1 MRDANFLPEH
11 IRLQRQSKRRRRGQ
25 AYVLVAFVLVLA
37 GVTRLRSDQI
47 AQARADL
54 ATVENRA
61 SSLQCEID
69 KIPPLEQQMS
79 DLLIKKRIDGELGSR
94 ADATCVLAELCRLMP
109 SNMALLSLELKTV
122 SVAGEDKAHAASD
135 DIENG
140 RRVRLVLTGI
150 APTDVDTANFIGQM
164 STSCLFEDVNM
175 GYSKNTTFKGRLAR
189 EFQASCL
196 LAR

>member
-1 MRDANFLPEH
+1 
-11 IRLQRQSKRRRRGQ
+11 
-25 AYVLVAFVLVLA
+25 VAFVLVLA
-37 GVTRLRSDQI
+37 GVTRLRTDQI
-47 AQARADL
+47 AHARTDL
-54 ATVENRA
+54 AEVENRA
-61 SSLQCEID
+61 AALQGEID

-109 SNMALLSLELKTV
+109 TNMALLSLELKTV
-122 SVAGEDKAHAASD
+122 SVAGEDKAHAAPG
-135 DIENG
+135 DIESG

-189 EFQASCL
+189 EFQASCT

>member
-1 MRDANFLPEH
+1 MRDADFLPEN
-11 IRLQRQSKRRRRGQ
+11 IRDQRQGKRRRRRQ
-25 AYVLVAFVLVLA
+25 AYLVVACVLA
-37 GVTRLRSDQI
+37 LAGLTRLRSGQI

-54 ATVENRA
+54 AAVENRA
-61 SSLQCEID
+61 ASLQREID

-79 DLLIKKRIDGELGSR
+79 DLLIRKRIDGELGSR

-109 SNMALLSLELKTV
+109 PNMALLSLELKTV
-122 SVAGEDKAHAASD
+122 GVAGDDKAHPAAN

-140 RRVRLVLTGI
+140 RRVRLVLTGM

-189 EFQASCL
+189 EFQASCT